1 MPKILILL
9 AGPTASGKSK
19 LALKLAKRIKGEIIN
34 ADSMQVYKEI
44 SVLTSRP
51 SKKDIKQIKHHLYGF
66 ISVKKHF
73 SAGQWLKLVK
83 KKIKQI
89 YLKKKI
95 PIIVGGSGLYFNT
108 ITKGISAIPPIKKKD
123 RKDTIK
129 LYKQLGQKRFYS
141 KLIQL
146 DPLVKNKILSTDQ
159 QRVIRAYE
167 VIRFTKKSIYEWA
180 KKTKS
185 EFTNYD
191 IKKIF
196 LNTPRDII
204 LKNIEKRTDDMIN
217 EQTIREVKYF
227 QKLKIKKSLSANK
240 IIGLNEINKFI
251 HQKETLNDTKLHINI
266 KTRQYAKRQM
276 TWSRGHM
283 ANWNMLYNRDLSIL
297 LKKVLKVIS

>member
-19 LALKLAKRIKGEIIN
+19 LALKLAKRIKGAIIN

-123 RKDTIK
+123 RNDTIK
-129 LYKQLGQKRFYS
+129 IYKQLGQKRFYS

-146 DPLVKNKILSTDQ
+146 DPLVKNKILLTDQ

-196 LNTPRDII
+196 LNTPRDIL

-217 EQTIREVKYF
+217 KQTIREVKYF

-251 HQKETLNDTKLHINI
+251 HQKETLNNTKLHINI

>member
-123 RKDTIK
+123 RNDTIK
-129 LYKQLGQKRFYS
+129 IYKQLGQKRFYS

-146 DPLVKNKILSTDQ
+146 DPLVKNKILLTDQ

-196 LNTPRDII
+196 LNTPRDIL

-217 EQTIREVKYF
+217 KQTIREVKYF

-251 HQKETLNDTKLHINI
+251 HQKETLNNTKLHINI

>member
-1 MPKILILL
+1 MPKIIILL

-196 LNTPRDII
+196 LNTPRDIL

-217 EQTIREVKYF
+217 KQTIREVKYF

-251 HQKETLNDTKLHINI
+251 HQKETLNNTKLHINI

-297 LKKVLKVIS
+297 LKKILKVIS

>member
-1 MPKILILL
+1 LPKILILL

-123 RKDTIK
+123 RNDTIK
-129 LYKQLGQKRFYS
+129 IYKQLGQKRFYS

-146 DPLVKNKILSTDQ
+146 DPLVKNKILLTDQ

-196 LNTPRDII
+196 LNTPRDIL

-217 EQTIREVKYF
+217 KQTIREVKYF

-251 HQKETLNDTKLHINI
+251 HQKETLNNTKLHINI